1 MALLV
6 TAQHFASVSILIWS
20 NLGLWEKN
28 MFVNKEKEPQLIGM
42 FKADDPEL
50 RSVVKMV
57 ENLNKDLT
65 DSGFDRYQ
73 YQVVRRGI
81 KTYIEQKGA

>member
-1 MALLV
+1 
-6 TAQHFASVSILIWS
+6 
-20 NLGLWEKN
+20 

-42 FKADDPEL
+42 FKANDPEL
-50 RSVVKMV
+50 QSVVKMV
-57 ENLNKDLT
+57 ENLNKDLI

>member
-1 MALLV
+1 
-6 TAQHFASVSILIWS
+6 
-20 NLGLWEKN
+20 

-42 FKADDPEL
+42 FKASDPEL
-50 RSVVKMV
+50 QSVVKMV
-57 ENLNKDLT
+57 ENLNKDLI
-65 DSGFDRYQ
+65 DSGFEQYQ

>member
-1 MALLV
+1 
-6 TAQHFASVSILIWS
+6 
-20 NLGLWEKN
+20 

-50 RSVVKMV
+50 QSVVKMV

>member
-1 MALLV
+1 
-6 TAQHFASVSILIWS
+6 
-20 NLGLWEKN
+20 

-50 RSVVKMV
+50 QSVVKMV
-57 ENLNKDLT
+57 ENLNKDLM

>member
-1 MALLV
+1 
-6 TAQHFASVSILIWS
+6 
-20 NLGLWEKN
+20 

-42 FKADDPEL
+42 FKANDPEL
-50 RSVVKMV
+50 QSVVKMV
-57 ENLNKDLT
+57 ENLNKDLM

>member
-1 MALLV
+1 
-6 TAQHFASVSILIWS
+6 
-20 NLGLWEKN
+20 

-42 FKADDPEL
+42 FKANDPEL
-50 RSVVKMV
+50 QSVVKMV
-57 ENLNKDLT
+57 ENLNKDLI
-65 DSGFDRYQ
+65 DSGFEQYQ